1 MKKNLAKPYILY
13 VAEVIYL
20 AISEI
25 KSKEQNISNI
35 DAMERFIGS
44 PLYEK
49 ISSGKY
55 HDDWFEELKKI
66 IILIIILEK
75 KFLLK

>member
-13 VAEVIYL
+13 VAEVIYI

-35 DAMERFIGS
+35 DAME
-44 PLYEK
+44 
-49 ISSGKY
+49 
-55 HDDWFEELKKI
+55 
-66 IILIIILEK
+66 
-75 KFLLK
+75 

>member
-1 MKKNLAKPYILY
+1 MKNNLSKPYILN

-20 AISEI
+20 AICDI
-25 KSKEQNISNI
+25 KKKDKGISNI

-49 ISSGKY
+49 ISSGKF
-55 HDDWFEELKKI
+55 HDEWFEKLKENNFI
-66 IILIIILEK
+66 DQNTK
-75 KFLLK
+75 KKNSR